1 MNALVD
7 LSSELMAREIR
18 NLTLLWSLDNVPE

>member
-18 NLTLLWSLDNVPE
+18 NLTLSWSLDNVPE